1 MRKYALALA
10 IGLVLGISITCFV
23 LVPRERSAVDRAD
36 RLESI
41 AENYRATI
49 DRTGSELVNAREA
62 LARSQQ
68 TNRELTDRLGA
79 IGNAIA
85 TGQGTAIKI
94 REGIDGDIEL
104 AGQARATTQKA
115 LDRLREIS
123 NRSN

>member
-1 MRKYALALA
+1 MRIFVSII
-10 IGLVLGISITCFV
+10 IGMVVGVGITCTV
-23 LVPRERSAVDRAD
+23 LIPIGTRERERAD
-36 RLESI
+36 RLKSI

-62 LARSQQ
+62 LTRSQQ

-85 TGQGTAIKI
+85 TGQGNASKI

-104 AGQARATTQKA
+104 AKQARATTQKA

-123 NRSN
+123 RRSN